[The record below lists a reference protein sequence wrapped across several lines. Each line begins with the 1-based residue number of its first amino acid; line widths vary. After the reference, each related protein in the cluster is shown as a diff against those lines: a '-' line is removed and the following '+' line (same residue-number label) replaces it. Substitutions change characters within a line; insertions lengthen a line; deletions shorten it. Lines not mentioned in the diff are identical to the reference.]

1 MKVLVTGITEME
13 VLRTLLLNC
22 CQKKTNIT
30 EDPEVKIVQQKE
42 NHYKSK
48 IEELE
53 FNNKNEEL

>member
-1 MKVLVTGITEME
+1 ME